1 MKTQDKKNTMEHI
14 QYSTTLSEL
23 PQHLKRLR
31 VPQRAIVHFWYEL
44 STEQQTN
51 TQSNWREKLESAR
64 QPNIG
69 ADKRIKSYL
78 GIAKGVYP
86 SANDAVAFI
95 RNERNLWD

>member
-1 MKTQDKKNTMEHI
+1 MKKRDKKNTMEHT
-14 QYSTTLSEL
+14 QYSTTVSEL

-31 VPQRAIVHFWYEL
+31 VPQRAIVHFWYEVN
-44 STEQQTN
+44 TEQQATA
-51 TQSNWREKLESAR
+51 QSNWREKLESAK
-64 QPNIG
+64 QKNNG

-86 SANDAVAFI
+86 SANDVVSLI